1 MLPHFT
7 WSYTTTTHKPTPLTS
22 LFSLP
27 HFSPSLHSAEAH
39 PSPIFT
45 ISFTSFEIF
54 KLCKPSSSQL
64 KLETSNSRW
73 DLTCMCCLEPKWGF
87 DPYGFR
93 VTILEVPKDDHEMIL
108 VRLIPYLAKAFSWI
122 ITFGNDSNEEP
133 NVYIYICEMMI
144 LNFMIW
150 DWLLV
155 FSKGVM
161 FWWDFSVISA
171 LAC

>member
-1 MLPHFT
+1 MLGSTCH
-7 WSYTTTTHKPTPLTS
+7 TTTHLTKPS
-22 LFSLP
+22 SLP
-27 HFSPSLHSAEAH
+27 HFSPSLTFGRVH
-39 PSPIFT
+39 PLHHLHHF
-45 ISFTSFEIF
+45 FHFLWDF

-64 KLETSNSRW
+64 KLETSNSRR